1 MIRPLKGQE
10 LPLAVGRSTIGS
22 KVNVRIIRDGKQ
34 KRLKVKIAELP
45 AEEELAQKDSK
56 PIETKSNRLNIEV
69 AALTKEQRQH
79 ANVDNGLVVKQV
91 EDGPASKAGIRRG
104 DILLKLNGEKITST
118 KQFLNIVK
126 KLPDDKW
133 VRVLI
138 QRAGSPQF
146 LPLKIGE

>member
-1 MIRPLKGQE
+1 MQ
-10 LPLAVGRSTIGS
+10 
-22 KVNVRIIRDGKQ
+22 
-34 KRLKVKIAELP
+34 
-45 AEEELAQKDSK
+45 
-56 PIETKSNRLNIEV
+56 
-69 AALTKEQRQH
+69 
-79 ANVDNGLVVKQV
+79 QV